1 MSRLSVVVYG
11 PPKGGAKAKCAACEQ
26 TKRHLTKREIPF
38 TEAII
43 DGFLVKEVG
52 ALGMTQAPIV
62 RVTNAE
68 GEVVEQFDGYR
79 PDRLDALAGGG
90 LDG

>member
-1 MSRLSVVVYG
+1 MTALTITVFI

-43 DGFLVKEVG
+43 DGFLVKEVE

-79 PDRLDALAGGG
+79 PDRLDALAVAA
-90 LDG
+90 

>member
-1 MSRLSVVVYG
+1 MTALTVTIFT
-11 PPKGGAKAKCAACEQ
+11 PPKAGAKAKCAACEQ

-43 DGFLVKEVG
+43 DGFLVKEVE

-79 PDRLDALAGGG
+79 PDRLDALAVPA
-90 LDG
+90 